1 MIDRIFL
8 EHPRSVNESYAAHFI
23 FALSFSGQLLLAGL
37 AALVHA
43 FVPILFE
50 KTASNLIKKMNR
62 RMEDRLRN

>member
-8 EHPRSVNESYAAHFI
+8 EHPRSVNESYGAHFL

-50 KTASNLIKKMNR
+50 KTASNLIKQMNR
-62 RMEDRLRN
+62 RMEDRLSR